1 MEINPLRPSDIPGQS
16 ASGAQPAPSAGD
28 ASVSFKT
35 LLTEALAQVNSLQ
48 QSADASVAQ
57 YAAGKPVAID
67 EVMLAVQKADLALQL
82 TTQIRNKLVEAYQ
95 EVSRM
100 QI

>member
-1 MEINPLRPSDIPGQS
+1 MEINPLRPSDVQQGT
-16 ASGAQPAPSAGD
+16 SAGQQTPAAGG
-28 ASVSFKT
+28 ASVSFKA
-35 LLTEALAQVNSLQ
+35 LLTDALAQVNSLQ
-48 QSADASVAQ
+48 QSADASVAKL
-57 YAAGKPVAID
+57 ASGKPVAID
-67 EVMLAVQKADLALQL
+67 EVMLTVQKADLALQL

>member
-1 MEINPLRPSDIPGQS
+1 MEINPLRPSDIPQS
-16 ASGAQPAPSAGD
+16 ALGAQPAPAMGGS
-28 ASVSFKT
+28 SISFKT
-35 LLTEALAQVNSLQ
+35 LLTDALAQVNNLQ
-48 QSADASVAQ
+48 QSADAS
-57 YAAGKPVAID
+57 AAKLASGKPVAID
-67 EVMLAVQKADLALQL
+67 EVMLTVQKADLALQL